1 MPGFKPHAFGFIG
14 TVFHPDKAAQKAN
27 LVRGQTKAA
36 MAIYPAI
43 SVGLAPGGL
52 FVDATQVLW
61 DDALVFL
68 LFMPFGALGAIHHFI
83 GTYHPIST
91 QVQEITER

>member
-1 MPGFKPHAFGFIG
+1 M
-14 TVFHPDKAAQKAN
+14 
-27 LVRGQTKAA
+27 RGQTKAA

-61 DDALVFL
+61 DDALIFL
-68 LFMPFGALGAIHHFI
+68 LFMPDRPFGLIHHFI
-83 GTYHPIST
+83 SADHPIAA
-91 QVQEITER
+91 QVQEIAER